1 MTYLLYDGH
10 IDLLTLL
17 VILLY
22 FFTSLLSMLN
32 SSQTVLVSLN
42 FRNTSCQLDDTFKE
56 CEKALTLE
64 SFLEGDPY
72 ACYFL

>member
-1 MTYLLYDGH
+1 MTYLLYDGYV
-10 IDLLTLL
+10 DLLTLL
-17 VILLY
+17 VILIY

-42 FRNTSCQLDDTFKE
+42 FRNTSCQLDVTVTQ
-56 CEKALTLE
+56 CEKVHALK